1 MTGARTAK
9 EPIMFDA
16 LPGGRV
22 APDVVV
28 VISSPIFGARALTS
42 TPLHATRG
50 GA

>member
-1 MTGARTAK
+1 
-9 EPIMFDA
+9 MFDA

-28 VISSPIFGARALTS
+28 VISSPIIGARALTS